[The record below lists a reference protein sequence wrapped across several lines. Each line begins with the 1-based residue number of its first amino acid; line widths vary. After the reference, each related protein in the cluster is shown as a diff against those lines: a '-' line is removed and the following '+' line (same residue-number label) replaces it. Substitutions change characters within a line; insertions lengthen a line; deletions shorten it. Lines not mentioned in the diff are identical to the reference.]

1 MDKNKGKMNLIK
13 GGKPD
18 VYTLLVY
25 GGAHTQKQRN
35 HKQTHA
41 CEHSLPTLVPRGLHK
56 HICDHGLLWNS
67 ILIHLFR
74 MLMLSHVWLFAT
86 LWTVAHW
93 APLSMGLFRQKYWSG
108 LPFPTPGDPSW
119 PRIKPKSP
127 ALQVDFSPTEPL
139 GTLPLFSLSP
149 IILQTPWE

>member
-41 CEHSLPTLVPRGLHK
+41 REHSLPTLVPRGLHK
-56 HICDHGLLWNS
+56 HICDHGLL
-67 ILIHLFR
+67 
-74 MLMLSHVWLFAT
+74 
-86 LWTVAHW
+86 
-93 APLSMGLFRQKYWSG
+93 
-108 LPFPTPGDPSW
+108 
-119 PRIKPKSP
+119 
-127 ALQVDFSPTEPL
+127 
-139 GTLPLFSLSP
+139 
-149 IILQTPWE
+149 